1 LKVRTV
7 EFIKS
12 AVRPGDHPAAG
23 PPEVAFLGRSNV
35 GKSSLLNR
43 LVGRR
48 GVARVSR
55 TPGRTQQVN
64 YFLVNERLFLV
75 DLPGYGFARVPRK
88 IRAGWEAMMQGYLG
102 RRERIA
108 LAVLLVDAR
117 RPDTPLDRDAAEWL
131 ARAGLPA
138 LVVMTKYDKL
148 RAHERVRARKKA
160 QAALSICT
168 ERPPIGFSA
177 VAGTG
182 LAELWRAIDEA
193 VGEAQATAETGKT

>member
-12 AVRPGDHPAAG
+12 AVRPGDHPDAG

-48 GVARVSR
+48 GIARVSR

-64 YFLVNERLFLV
+64 YFLVNERLYLV
-75 DLPGYGFARVPRK
+75 DLPGYGFARVPKK

-131 ARAGLPA
+131 AQAGLPS
-138 LVVMTKYDKL
+138 LVVMTKFDKL
-148 RAHERVRARKKA
+148 RAHERARSRKKA
-160 QAALSICT
+160 QEALSVCT
-168 ERPPIGFSA
+168 EKKPIGFSA

-182 LAELWRAIDEA
+182 LTELWRAIDEA
-193 VGEAQATAETGKT
+193 AGAA

>member
-48 GVARVSR
+48 GVARVSK

-88 IRAGWEAMMQGYLG
+88 VRAGWEAMMQAYLG

-131 ARAGLPA
+131 AQAGLPA
-138 LVVMTKYDKL
+138 QVVMTKFDKL
-148 RAHERVRARKKA
+148 RAHERARAGKKA
-160 QAALSICT
+160 QTALSICT
-168 ERPPIGFSA
+168 DRPPIGFSA

-193 VGEAQATAETGKT
+193 AEGARASAETGTT